1 MTTIAASHD
10 EYAALVRKFP
20 PRPIHNARQYGATV
34 AVINKLAV
42 RDEDSLSPAEHDYL
56 DALATFVEQYD
67 ARHFDEMEM
76 TPLERLQYVVEQAGM
91 SASDLGRLV
100 GNRGLGS
107 LLLTGKRELSKAHI
121 RVLAGYFKL
130 NPGYFI

>member
-1 MTTIAASHD
+1 MTLLTATHE

-20 PRPIHNARQYGATV
+20 PRPIHNARQYDATV
-34 AVINKLAV
+34 AVMNKLAI
-42 RDEDSLSPAEHDYL
+42 RNEDSLSPAEHDYL

-67 ARHFDEMEM
+67 QRHLEQVEM

-91 SASDLGRLV
+91 SASDLGRLL

-107 LLLTGKRELSKAHI
+107 LLLTGKRELSKTHI
-121 RVLAGYFKL
+121 RALAEHFKLSAGYF
-130 NPGYFI
+130 I